1 MMKKLILLLLAAAS
15 LLVSCTSFEVLVDE
29 GGDCTLLTPDGKK
42 AKFQVAR
49 IYTPNVISSCTDG
62 KYYSE
67 YASLNLYY
75 EGDVRSGNIQV
86 DRMELTL
93 PLSSTGLDHTHVFS
107 GKVGIV
113 KVADSYLV
121 LRLKNVKYNLSQG
134 EYVLDGDLVVA
145 TGDLHFLKAPVKD
158 GAMGGKYH
166 ISVNHWKN
174 DTGTWS
180 TDLNDI
186 TYKYLGV
193 LTGMDGIPEK
203 EVGYVVLTN
212 DLSITFDEVKRSMYS
227 SNSQDWI
234 PEERARLIGF
244 YY

>member
-1 MMKKLILLLLAAAS
+1 MKRIIVLLFAVLP
-15 LLVSCTSFEVLVDE
+15 LLVACTSFEELVDE

-49 IYTPNVISSCTDG
+49 IYSPNVITSWTDG
-62 KYYSE
+62 NYYSE

-75 EGDVRSGNIQV
+75 EGDVRSGNIEI
-86 DRMELTL
+86 DRMELSL
-93 PLSSTGLDHTHVFS
+93 PLSSIGLDHTNVFS
-107 GKVGIV
+107 GKVGIA
-113 KVADSYLV
+113 KVADSYVV
-121 LRLKNVKYNLSQG
+121 LRLKNVKYKLSQG
-134 EYVLDGDLVVA
+134 EYVLNGDLVVA
-145 TGDLHFLKAPVKD
+145 TGDFHFLDLPVKD

-166 ISVNHWKN
+166 IFVNYWKN
-174 DTGTWS
+174 DAGTWS
-180 TDLNDI
+180 TDENEI

-212 DLSITFDEVKRSMYS
+212 DLSLTFDEVQMSMYS
-227 SNSQDWI
+227 SSTQNWI
-234 PEERARLIGF
+234 PKERARLIGF